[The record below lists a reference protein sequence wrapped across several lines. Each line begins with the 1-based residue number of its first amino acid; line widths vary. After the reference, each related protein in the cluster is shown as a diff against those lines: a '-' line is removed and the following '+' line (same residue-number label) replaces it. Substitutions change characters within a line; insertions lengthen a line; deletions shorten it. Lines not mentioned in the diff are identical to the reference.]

1 MTDKQGKEQQSYKG
15 DASNVDLQD
24 QHHSTGFYHSET
36 KNFDENN
43 EPVNSEKDS
52 TCILSLEE
60 RFNENEFSNSFTR
73 LTHIHTLVLIGNGQK
88 VNLSAVPSLLNQI
101 QTCIVVNVQS
111 APNWN
116 EESNGVYA
124 LTNLR
129 HLELINCEMI
139 ELHDAISK
147 LTSLQTFLIWNSPT
161 LNRLP
166 FSMSKLS
173 SLRCLSLTAT
183 NITVDDAILVVT
195 KLSTLQMLKLSTEGD
210 QTQSEISK
218 FVPLQELDIIGS
230 SITVLP
236 TQIGNLTAL
245 QMLDLSSNQL
255 TVLPTQIIHLTALQT
270 LDLSSNQLTVLPTQ
284 IGHLIALQQ
293 LYLYSNQLTLL
304 PTQIGNLTALQQFD
318 LSNNH
323 LTILPTQIGHLT
335 ALQQLNL
342 SYNQLTVLPTQ
353 TGNLTALQQFDLSN
367 NQLTVLPTQIGHLTA
382 FQTLDLSYNRL
393 TVLPTQIGHLAALQQ
408 LDLYHNQL
416 TVLPTQIGHLTALQ
430 QLYLN
435 YNHLTVLPT
444 QIGHLTSLHELY
456 LSNNHR
462 FLFIP
467 SELGMLS
474 SLWVLRFEGTNV
486 TFIPPVP
493 LQQLVPN
500 HSLKFPPS
508 SHTSDDY
515 MEFVEVYNDLY

>member
-245 QMLDLSSNQL
+245 Q
-255 TVLPTQIIHLTALQT
+255 
-270 LDLSSNQLTVLPTQ
+270 
-284 IGHLIALQQ
+284 
-293 LYLYSNQLTLL
+293 
-304 PTQIGNLTALQQFD
+304 QFD

>member
-1 MTDKQGKEQQSYKG
+1 LEIKHFSNQTLVNPKMTDKQGKEQQSYKN
-15 DASNVDLQD
+15 DASNVDSQD
-24 QHHSTGFYHSET
+24 QHHSTSFGHSET
-36 KNFDENN
+36 TNFDENN
-43 EPVNSEKDS
+43 EPIDYEKYS
-52 TCILSLEE
+52 TCKLSLYEGLKG
-60 RFNENEFSNSFTR
+60 NEISNTVSR
-73 LTHIHTLVLIGNGQK
+73 LTHIHTLVLIGTDQK
-88 VNLSAVPSLLNQI
+88 VNLNAVTSLQNQI
-101 QTCIVVNVQS
+101 QTCILVNVHM

-116 EESNGVYA
+116 EESNAVYM

-255 TVLPTQIIHLTALQT
+255 TVLPTQI
-270 LDLSSNQLTVLPTQ
+270 
-284 IGHLIALQQ
+284 GHLIALQQ
-293 LYLYSNQLTLL
+293 LYLYNNQLTLLPTQIGHLTALQMLYLYNNQLTLLPTQIGHLTALQKLGLNYNQLTVL

-318 LSNNH
+318 LS
-323 LTILPTQIGHLT
+323 
-335 ALQQLNL
+335 
-342 SYNQLTVLPTQ
+342 
-353 TGNLTALQQFDLSN
+353 D

-382 FQTLDLSYNRL
+382 
-393 TVLPTQIGHLAALQQ
+393 TVE
-408 LDLYHNQL
+408 
-416 TVLPTQIGHLTALQ
+416 
-430 QLYLN
+430 
-435 YNHLTVLPT
+435 
-444 QIGHLTSLHELY
+444 S
-456 LSNNHR
+456 
-462 FLFIP
+462 
-467 SELGMLS
+467 
-474 SLWVLRFEGTNV
+474 
-486 TFIPPVP
+486 
-493 LQQLVPN
+493 
-500 HSLKFPPS
+500 
-508 SHTSDDY
+508 
-515 MEFVEVYNDLY
+515 